1 MNHRLGLIA
10 AFAALVLVT
19 SCDTAAPDSADLF
32 NRFGL
37 LEAGPDALK
46 TDALEQRMVAI
57 IGSAEFRAYAVFEDF
72 ESPAVAAALVAAHER
87 GVDVRVAGDVDKRL
101 QQGFRMLEDAGVPTQ
116 YGNGELDFEL
126 EPTRNATASG
136 DQTRVTH
143 NFVVVDSRQ
152 VVSVSGGFLE
162 GRPNVYQLGFEAT
175 SEEIGHDF
183 EDEAIQLTGG
193 VFATT
198 YDNFNG
204 VVKSDVNNRRYYRT
218 ENGILEVYFGPQER
232 LIKRVIDATYNAK
245 ASVFVVGEAFEN
257 QFLAEALRYKAMNG
271 FEVAMVLDAASEGES
286 PIAELLASDFDDIRG
301 DDVLPDVRYRS
312 DIQQNVVIIDANAS
326 PHDGKVHATKVFVL
340 SEPLVASSGF
350 VRVGNI
356 YEGRTAD
363 ALMDANMWALS
374 RTPGLSEPNVDRIIG
389 NFEKLFNAGGE

>member
-1 MNHRLGLIA
+1 MNHRLQWGV
-10 AFAALVLVT
+10 ALVALCALA
-19 SCDTAAPDSADLF
+19 SCDSAAPDSADLF

-37 LEAGPDALK
+37 LEAGPNTLQ
-46 TDALEQRMVAI
+46 TSEVEQRMVAV
-57 IGSAEFRAYAVFEDF
+57 IGGAQARAYAVFEDF
-72 ESPAVAAALVAAHER
+72 ESPTVARALIAAHER
-87 GVDVRVAGDVDKRL
+87 GVDVRVVGDVDRRY
-101 QQGFRMLEDAGVPTQ
+101 QEGFRLCEDAGVFTR

-126 EPTRNATASG
+126 EPTRSATADG

-143 NFVVVDSRQ
+143 NFVVVDSKQ

-162 GRPNVYQLGFEAT
+162 GRPNVHQLGFEAT
-175 SEEIGHDF
+175 SEEIGQDF
-183 EDEAIQLTGG
+183 EDEAIQLAGG

-204 VVKSDVNNRRYYRT
+204 LVKSDVNNRRYYRT
-218 ENGILEVYFGPQER
+218 ENGVLEIYFGPQER
-232 LIKRVIDATYNAK
+232 LLKRVIDATYSAK

-286 PIAELLASDFDDIRG
+286 PIAQRLASDFDDIRG
-301 DDVLPDVRYRS
+301 DDVLPDLRYRS

-326 PHDGKVHATKVFVL
+326 PHDGKVHATKIFVL
-340 SEPLVASSGF
+340 SEPLAASSGF
-350 VRVGNI
+350 VRVGNA

-363 ALMDANMWALS
+363 ALMDANMWALT
-374 RTPGLSEPNVDRIIG
+374 RTPGLHEPNVDRVIG
-389 NFEKLFNAGGE
+389 NFERLFNAGGE